1 MQHLVEFLGRL
12 HPLVV
17 HLPIGILVLAIC
29 LHFLSRWPRYAA
41 LRAVL
46 PVLWFA
52 GALTAVLACG
62 AGFLLVAGG
71 DYAAGAV
78 DTHRL
83 AGLGLTALAILLLV
97 ARNRAWPARLQTAAV
112 SALALLLVVTGHF
125 GGNLTHGEDYLSQ
138 PLYAMMGQ
146 KPAKIARPPVTDIN
160 QALVY
165 RDLVEPVLEQKC
177 WQCHSA
183 EKQKGKLRLDTKEF
197 LLQGG
202 KHGEVLAA
210 GSSAK
215 SELYKRLILPEDHDD
230 RMPPKGKPQLTVEEI
245 ALIRWWID
253 QGQGDFS
260 RKVAQVPADDKIK
273 TLLAGMASGPGDD
286 NARQAGTQQPS
297 EIPTAKVAPADPGVL
312 RKLEGLGAAITPL
325 TADRVFLAVNL
336 GTAPSFTDEQ
346 VNLLLQLRNQILW
359 LDLSETAITD
369 RALPAIGKL
378 KHLTRLKLDNT
389 RITDAGLPAITG
401 LQKLRALNLYGTQ
414 VSDQGLKTL
423 QQCKSLQVVYLWR
436 TQVTAP
442 GVAALQTALGDQAE
456 VNFGSMAEA
465 NDTITDTL

>member
-17 HLPIGILVLAIC
+17 HLPIGILVLAVS
-29 LHFLSRWPRYAA
+29 LHFLSRLPRFASM
-41 LRAVL
+41 RTVL

-71 DYAAGAV
+71 DYDADAV
-78 DTHRL
+78 EAHRN
-83 AGLGLTALAILLLV
+83 AGLGLTAVAILLLL
-97 ARNRAWPARLQTAAV
+97 ARYRAWSAKLQMFSVAVLAVLLAA
-112 SALALLLVVTGHF
+112 TGHF

-138 PLYAMMGQ
+138 PLYAMLGQ
-146 KPAKIARPPVTDIN
+146 QPKKIVRPPITDIN

-183 EKQKGKLRLDTKEF
+183 EKQKGKLRMDTREF
-197 LLQGG
+197 LLKGG
-202 KHGEVLAA
+202 KHGEILAA

-215 SELYKRLILPEDHDD
+215 SELYKRLMLPEDHDE
-230 RMPPKGKPQLTVEEI
+230 RMPPKGKKQLTVEEI

-260 RKVAQVPADDKIK
+260 KKVAEVPADDKIK
-273 TLLAGMASGPGDD
+273 TFLASIASGAPADSAAETG
-286 NARQAGTQQPS
+286 GQQPS
-297 EIPTAKVAPADPGVL
+297 EIPTAKVAPADPTVL
-312 RKLEGLGAAITPL
+312 RKLESLGAAITPL
-325 TADRVFLAVNL
+325 TSDRVFLAVNL
-336 GTAPSFTDEQ
+336 GNAPSFTDEQ
-346 VNLLLQLRNQILW
+346 VDLLVQLKNQILW
-359 LDLSETAITD
+359 LDLSETGITD
-369 RALPAIGKL
+369 KALPGIGQL

-389 RITDAGLPAITG
+389 AITDAGLAPVTR
-401 LQKLRALNLYGTQ
+401 LPRLRALNLYGTQ
-414 VSDQGLKTL
+414 VSDKGLKAL
-423 QQCKSLQVVYLWR
+423 QGCKSLQVVYLWR

-442 GVAALQTALGDQAE
+442 GVAALQTALGDKAE
-456 VNFGSMAEA
+456 INFGSLAE
-465 NDTITDTL
+465 NQDTL